1 VVYEI
6 IREKNINRMEKI
18 IVLDGI
24 MTISDDDRKFV
35 NDLNLSSDYLFK
47 IFKIMAEQ
55 VLGIKI
61 AKWHFDCEKCQTR
74 IWLG

>member
-1 VVYEI
+1 
-6 IREKNINRMEKI
+6 MEKI

-24 MTISDDDRKFV
+24 MTISDEDRKFID
-35 NDLNLSSDYLFK
+35 DLNLSSDHIFR

-61 AKWHFDCEKCQTR
+61 IKWHFDCEKCRTR
-74 IWLG
+74 IWIE